1 MDRPVGGAREL
12 CHLGRA
18 ARPRVQPLERQTVHR
33 AVLPAMAVMCSPW
46 ELLVRPQAHGEDEP
60 CTTTGWV
67 PEHPASGVSY
77 SARVLVEHRPPLL
90 RGSGGARGSGHRG
103 VLGCRLPSKTP
114 NQTPARRVWA
124 PLQALRRTPASENI
138 QKTCQGRQ
146 PIRKKGNGLTRQG
159 CVKLINDQGVPI
171 KGWSETGRTAENSLY
186 WVGTRVFARQVWFLF
201 CCRLVCRSSQQML
214 RSRLVIGE

>member
-33 AVLPAMAVMCSPW
+33 AVLPAMAVVCSPW

-90 RGSGGARGSGHRG
+90 RGSGGQDAAATGACSGVVCLAKLQTKLPPGEFELRCKPYEGLPHRRISRKHVRVVNQLEKRGMVWQDRV
-103 VLGCRLPSKTP
+103 VLSLSM
-114 NQTPARRVWA
+114 
-124 PLQALRRTPASENI
+124 
-138 QKTCQGRQ
+138 
-146 PIRKKGNGLTRQG
+146 
-159 CVKLINDQGVPI
+159 I
-171 KGWSETGRTAENSLY
+171 KEY
-186 WVGTRVFARQVWFLF
+186 P
-201 CCRLVCRSSQQML
+201 
-214 RSRLVIGE
+214 

>member
-60 CTTTGWV
+60 CTTTWWV

-90 RGSGGARGSGHRG
+90 RGSGGQDAAATGACSG
-103 VLGCRLPSKTP
+103 VVCLAKLQTKLPP
-114 NQTPARRVWA
+114 A
-124 PLQALRRTPASENI
+124 PLQALRRTPASKNI

-159 CVKLINDQGVPI
+159 CVKFIHDQGVPI